1 MAITTTI
8 TCESYTR
15 NKRLVAGISVLSG
28 TASTGDVAT
37 GLSIVDVFTA
47 TILNSNGGYIV
58 NIDETFPLASGDV
71 SIKTNGNDYSISWIA
86 IGS

>member
-8 TCESYTR
+8 TCQSYTR
-15 NKRLVAGISVLSG
+15 NKRMVCGISVLSG

-37 GLSIVDVFTA
+37 GLSSVDVFVA

-58 NIDETFPLASGDV
+58 NVDETFPLAGGDV

-86 IGS
+86 IGV